1 MAIYFPATRVAYSE
15 WYTRF
20 ADTPAFQPAVNDW
33 DDFLKALYNLG
44 ESISSNYNS
53 EASVLAWITVCNKPA
68 ASVILATT
76 GLHQNNTGPTTAG
89 LPAAPPARLPG
100 SAGLART
107 LLA

>member
-1 MAIYFPATRVAYSE
+1 MCHEPQPPPAPLQPQPHPQLRSATPLPQGTGMAIYFPATRVAYSE

-53 EASVLAWITVCNKPA
+53 EASVLA
-68 ASVILATT
+68 
-76 GLHQNNTGPTTAG
+76 
-89 LPAAPPARLPG
+89 
-100 SAGLART
+100 
-107 LLA
+107 